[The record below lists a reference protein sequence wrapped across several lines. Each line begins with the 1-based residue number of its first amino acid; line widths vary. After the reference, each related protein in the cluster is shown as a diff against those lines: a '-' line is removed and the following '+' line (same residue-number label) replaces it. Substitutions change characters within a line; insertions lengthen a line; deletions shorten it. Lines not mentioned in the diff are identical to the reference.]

1 MKESGIEG
9 LTPSKGDYLKVL
21 YDLEALQQGIH
32 SVDIARKMD
41 LSLPSVSRAMKELS
55 EVGYISKVKY
65 GTIRLTEKGALAAGA
80 IKKRNE
86 LLLRFL
92 TQVLHVDRS
101 TAMRD
106 ACRIEHAL
114 SCETTGKLETY
125 LKKLMNGAKG
135 TGNNNS
141 EPPESLS

>member
-1 MKESGIEG
+1 MQENGLEE

-21 YDLEALQQGIH
+21 YDLEALKGGIH
-32 SVDIARKMD
+32 SVEIARKME

-55 EVGYISKVKY
+55 EVGYVSKVKY
-65 GTIRLTEKGALAAGA
+65 GTISLTEKGARAACA

-92 TQVLHVDRS
+92 TRVLNVEQS
-101 TAMRD
+101 IAVRD

-125 LKKLMNGAKG
+125 LKMLMGSEGETG
-135 TGNNNS
+135 TEGTK
-141 EPPESLS
+141 PQ